1 MDTQNLKAFIA
12 VAEHASFSLAG
23 EQLRLTQ
30 PAVSKRIATLESH
43 LGCRLF
49 DRIGRTVRLTES
61 GQALLPRA
69 QKILQSVRDTQQA
82 IHNLSGSISGKLRL
96 ATSHHI
102 GLHHLPIILRRF
114 TADFPEVELEL
125 GFMDSEQAYEA
136 VHRGDA
142 ELAVVTLAPSQPSYI
157 EALPIWQDPLSV
169 VVSPQH
175 PLAHNQKISI
185 EELASLPAILPDL
198 NTYTGQLIQKLFA
211 QKNLKLNLSMATNY
225 LETIKMMVSIGLGWS
240 ILPSTMIDQQLRSI
254 EVPALQANRTL
265 GCIHHSER
273 TLSNAANTFLHACKH
288 AGDAPPNDEIAQK
301 QPK

>member
-12 VAEHASFSLAG
+12 VAELASFSLAG
-23 EQLRLTQ
+23 EQLHLTQ

-43 LGCRLF
+43 LECRLF

-142 ELAVVTLAPSQPSYI
+142 ELAVVTLAPSQPPDI
-157 EALPIWQDPLSV
+157 ETLPIWQDPLSV

-185 EELASLPAILPDL
+185 EELANLPAILPDL

-240 ILPSTMIDQQLRSI
+240 ILPSTMIDQQLCSI
-254 EVPALQANRTL
+254 QVPALQASRTL

-273 TLSNAANTFLHACKH
+273 TLSNAANTFLLACKH
-288 AGDAPPNDEIAQK
+288 AGDAPLNEAVCNK
-301 QPK
+301 PK